1 MSNSKNILIV
11 EDEAVN
17 ALALQ
22 MMLKTAGFVVIGSV
36 AKGEKAVEEAIEKK
50 PDLILM
56 DIRLAGEID
65 GLEAVR
71 RIKEKVDIPVIFM
84 TGYAER
90 AIEKRASELNP
101 VGFLTKPIGY
111 TEIEKKIKSFFA

>member
-1 MSNSKNILIV
+1 
-11 EDEAVN
+11 
-17 ALALQ
+17 
-22 MMLKTAGFVVIGSV
+22 
-36 AKGEKAVEEAIEKK
+36 
-50 PDLILM
+50 
-56 DIRLAGEID
+56 
-65 GLEAVR
+65 VR